1 MNKME
6 CRKEENKKNC
16 TCSYPCGRHGICCLC
31 VEHHREN
38 GELPGCFFPAEIEK
52 TYDRSIA
59 NFIKC
64 MTK

>member
-1 MNKME
+1 ME

-16 TCSYPCGRHGICCLC
+16 TCTYSCPRHGMCCLC

-38 GELPGCFFPAEIEK
+38 GELPGCFFPADIEK
-52 TYDRSIA
+52 TYNRSVE

-64 MTK
+64 KNK